1 MSATKDRR
9 PSAEERTVETVR
21 DRYGRIA
28 TGETNS
34 CCGGGEIVS
43 TVDAEKLGYEHSE
56 LAVLPDGANLGLGC
70 GAPVSALELRPGE
83 TMLDLGS
90 GAGIDA
96 FVAADQ
102 VGPEGKVIGVDM
114 TPAMLEKAR
123 ENASKA
129 GVDNVDFREGRL
141 EALPVEDASVD
152 AVTSNCVVN
161 LVPDKAAVFAEV
173 FRVLKPGGRVVISD
187 IMLEGELPEAVRSNA
202 MAWVGCVAGAV
213 QRSEYFE
220 IVERAGLK
228 DVTVIR
234 NLDYLTKLTACGGE
248 PGWMQEAGVRGTD
261 LAGVVQS
268 VTFRAV
274 KPRRGSSLFF

>member
-1 MSATKDRR
+1 MSTTKER
-9 PSAEERTVETVR
+9 PPAADEKTVETVL

-28 TGETNS
+28 SGESET
-34 CCGGGEIVS
+34 CCGGEIVT
-43 TVDAEKLGYEHSE
+43 TVDAEKLGYAESE

-70 GAPVSALELRPGE
+70 GAPVSALDLQPGE

-96 FVAADQ
+96 FVAAGQ

-114 TPAMLEKAR
+114 TPAMIEKAR
-123 ENASKA
+123 ENARKA
-129 GVDNVDFREGRL
+129 GVANVDFREGRL
-141 EALPVEDASVD
+141 ESLPVDDASVD
-152 AVTSNCVVN
+152 AVTSNCVIN

-173 FRVLKPGGRVVISD
+173 VRVLKPGGRVVVSD
-187 IMLEGELPEAVRSNA
+187 IMLEGDLPDAIRSNA

-220 IVERAGLK
+220 IVERAGLRE
-228 DVTVIR
+228 VAVIR

-248 PGWMQEAGVRGTD
+248 PDWMREAGIRAEQ

-268 VTFRAV
+268 VTFRAL
-274 KPRRGSSLFF
+274 KPR

>member
-9 PSAEERTVETVR
+9 PDADEKTVETVR

-28 TGETNS
+28 TGETRT
-34 CCGGGEIVS
+34 CCSDTVT
-43 TVDAEKLGYEHSE
+43 TVDAEKLGYAQGE

-96 FVAADQ
+96 FVAAAQ

-114 TPAMLEKAR
+114 TPAMIEKAR
-123 ENASKA
+123 ENAGKA
-129 GVDNVDFREGRL
+129 GVVNVDFREGRL

-173 FRVLKPGGRVVISD
+173 VRVLKPGGRVVISD
-187 IMLEGELPEAVRSNA
+187 IMLEGELPDAIRSNA

-213 QRSEYFE
+213 QRSEYFG
-220 IVERAGLK
+220 IVERAGLR

-234 NLDYLTKLTACGGE
+234 NLDYITKMTACGGE
-248 PGWMQEAGVRGTD
+248 PAWMQEAGIRGSD

-268 VTFRAV
+268 VTFRAL
-274 KPRRGSSLFF
+274 KPR